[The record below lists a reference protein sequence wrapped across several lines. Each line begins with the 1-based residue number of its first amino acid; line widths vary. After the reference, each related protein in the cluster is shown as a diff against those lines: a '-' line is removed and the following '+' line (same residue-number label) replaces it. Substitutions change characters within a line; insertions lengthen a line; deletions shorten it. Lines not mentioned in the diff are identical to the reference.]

1 MSDLKSLLG
10 LAELLHKALKAQT
23 HYAQDHPQAHHSLE
37 EAYSSLRAML
47 QEQSP
52 FVLKIAEGKI
62 YFQGNALE
70 GSPQVVQ
77 ALARELE
84 SRSIGGL
91 VFHLGMDAD
100 ELQLLFF
107 ALQLKPQR
115 LAEMGGPRSLLPDD
129 GHLRVLDP
137 ELPEGAA
144 PAAAPADE
152 AEPEPLPHLEGPL
165 PPVVLADEL
174 RRRFA
179 ALIQRTAAA
188 PKRTFHMPW
197 TSEHREVM
205 KKHGLK
211 VPDFGGMDGTGE
223 ELRLNKLDPVSL
235 REVLRTALSLLAPLE
250 QGAVLLGLAT
260 FPKDEQALRRALDYL
275 GPELLAQV
283 TAHVH
288 VTSAPS
294 RFELALLVASLLH
307 CVKDRELSLESIRG
321 RLQFEGWG
329 LHEVDQLREAILWE
343 CQGTDTKMQQGL
355 ADRGI
360 FELDPQQVM
369 ILVRQIVRGK
379 RYESLADLLGQLET
393 GISSPQPER
402 RGQAS
407 EILADLAECLEE
419 PGLPSEHEARLHR
432 MLHGHL
438 AAETEQHNVQ
448 WSCQGIE
455 ALLSHWIRGGSF
467 DAAYRELVH
476 LNELSLVKSAPPAKA
491 QALQDLLARMGSPLN
506 MATIVPLLHQPGI
519 QLSLTQLYAL
529 LSLLGRPAAHYIA
542 ACLELSE
549 DEGHRA
555 QLAAAL
561 RAIGRA
567 AVPCI
572 RDLLASERPEVVV
585 QALLLLAEI
594 GQPGALEEVALTLG
608 YPDLRVKRTA
618 VGTLAR
624 LGGPEAAA
632 TLAGFFPGA
641 EPALQMDCLEAFILL
656 HSPAVVPAL
665 GEFLQNSRSTDLE
678 TAKVRLR
685 VVETIGLLG
694 SDEGIPALH
703 EMFKKKGFLGG
714 RESTGM
720 RLAAAKA
727 LSGINSREAREA
739 MAIILDGEKEDE
751 VRAVL
756 RQFLVGRSG
765 G

>member
-1 MSDLKSLLG
+1 MSDLRSLLG

-23 HYAQDHPQAHHSLE
+23 HYAQDHPQAHNSLE

-47 QEQSP
+47 QAQSP
-52 FVLKIAEGKI
+52 IVLKIGEGKI
-62 YFQGNALE
+62 YFQGSALE

-77 ALARELE
+77 TLARELE
-84 SRSIGGL
+84 TRRIGGL
-91 VFHLGMDAD
+91 VFHLGIDSD

-107 ALQLKPQR
+107 ALQLRPQR

-129 GHLRVLDP
+129 GHLRILDP
-137 ELPEGAA
+137 EATPGGTEASA
-144 PAAAPADE
+144 SPQE
-152 AEPEPLPHLEGPL
+152 AEADALPHLDGPL

-174 RRRFA
+174 RRRFSG
-179 ALIQRTAAA
+179 LIQRTAAT

-211 VPDFGGMDGTGE
+211 VPDFTGMDGVGL
-223 ELRLNKLDPVSL
+223 ELNLNKLDPVTL

-250 QGAVLLGLAT
+250 QGAVLLGMAT

-288 VTSAPS
+288 VSGAPS

-379 RYESLADLLGQLET
+379 RYESLSDLLRQLET
-393 GISSPQPER
+393 GIASPLPER

-407 EILADLAECLEE
+407 EILADLSECLEE
-419 PGLPSEHEARLHR
+419 PGLPSGHEARLHK
-432 MLHGHL
+432 MLHDHL
-438 AAETEQHNVQ
+438 GSETEQHALQ

-455 ALLSHWIRGGSF
+455 ALLGHWVRSGRF
-467 DAAYRELVH
+467 DSAYRELVS
-476 LNELSLVKSAPPAKA
+476 LNELAIKKNSPPAKS
-491 QALQDLLARMGSPLN
+491 QAIQDLLARMASPLN
-506 MATIVPLLHQPGI
+506 MATIVPLLHEASL

-529 LSLLGRPAAHYIA
+529 LSLLGRPAARYIS

-549 DEGHRA
+549 DANHRA

-567 AVPCI
+567 AVPDI
-572 RDLLASERPEVVV
+572 RDLLASERPEVVI
-585 QALLLLAEI
+585 QALLLLADI

-608 YPDLRVKRTA
+608 YPDLKVKRTTI
-618 VGTLAR
+618 GTLAR
-624 LGGPEAAA
+624 LGGAEAAKA
-632 TLAGFFPGA
+632 LAEFFPGA
-641 EPALQMDCLEAFILL
+641 EPTLQMDCLEAFIMLK
-656 HSPAVVPAL
+656 SAAVTPVL
-665 GEFLQNSRSTDLE
+665 GEFLQASRSSDLE

-685 VVETIGLLG
+685 VVETLGLLG
-694 SDEGIPALH
+694 AAEAIPALH
-703 EMFKKKGFLGG
+703 DMFKKKGFLGG

-727 LSGINSREAREA
+727 LSGINTRESREV
-739 MAIILDGEKEDE
+739 MAIILDGEKEEE

-756 RQFLVGRSG
+756 RQFLVSG
-765 G
+765 GGA

>member
-23 HYAQDHPQAHHSLE
+23 HYAQDHPQAHNSLE
-37 EAYSSLRAML
+37 EAYISLRAML
-47 QEQSP
+47 QAQSP
-52 FVLKIAEGKI
+52 LVLKIGEGKI
-62 YFQGNALE
+62 YFQGTALE

-84 SRSIGGL
+84 SRGIGGL
-91 VFHLGMDAD
+91 VFHLGIDSD

-137 ELPEGAA
+137 EKLPSST
-144 PAAAPADE
+144 PAASE
-152 AEPEPLPHLEGPL
+152 NGPESLPHLEGPL

-174 RRRFA
+174 RRRFSG
-179 ALIQRTAAA
+179 LIQKTAAT

-211 VPDFGGMDGTGE
+211 VPDFAGMDGAGT
-223 ELRLNKLDPVSL
+223 ELHLNKLDPVTL

-250 QGAVLLGLAT
+250 QGAVLLGMAT

-307 CVKDRELSLESIRG
+307 CVKDRELTLESIRG

-379 RYESLADLLGQLET
+379 RYESLSDLLRQLET
-393 GISSPQPER
+393 GIASPLPER

-407 EILADLAECLEE
+407 EILADLSECLEE
-419 PGLPSEHEARLHR
+419 PGLPANHEERLHK
-432 MLHGHL
+432 MLHDHL
-438 AAETEQHNVQ
+438 VVETEPHAFQ
-448 WSCQGIE
+448 WSCQAIE
-455 ALLSHWIRGGSF
+455 ALLGHWVRSGRF
-467 DAAYRELVH
+467 DAAYRQLVH
-476 LNELSLVKSAPPAKA
+476 LNELALRKNAPPAKT
-491 QALQDLLARMGSPLN
+491 QAIQDLLARMGSPLN
-506 MATIVPLLHQPGI
+506 MATLVPLLHESGV

-529 LSLLGRPAAHYIA
+529 LSLLGRPAASYIA

-549 DEGHRA
+549 DANHRA

-561 RAIGRA
+561 RAIGKA

-572 RDLLASERPEVVV
+572 RDLLASERPEVVIH
-585 QALLLLAEI
+585 ALLLLADI
-594 GQPGALEEVALTLG
+594 GHPGALEEVALTLG
-608 YPDLRVKRTA
+608 YPDLKVKRTSI
-618 VGTLAR
+618 GTLAR
-624 LGGPEAAA
+624 LGGPEAAKA
-632 TLAGFFPGA
+632 LVDYFPGA
-641 EPALQMDCLEAFILL
+641 EPVLQMDCLEAFILL
-656 HSPAVVPAL
+656 KNPAVVPVL
-665 GEFLQNSRSTDLE
+665 GDFLQASRSSDLE
-678 TAKVRLR
+678 AAKVRLR
-685 VVETIGLLG
+685 VVETLGLLG
-694 SDEGIPALH
+694 SAEAIPALH

-714 RESTGM
+714 KESTGM

-727 LSGINSREAREA
+727 LAGINSREAREA
-739 MAIILDGEKEDE
+739 MAIILDGEKEEE
-751 VRAVL
+751 VRSIL
-756 RQFLVGRSG
+756 RQFLVSG
-765 G
+765 AP